1 MSNGSTLL
9 LGLDGIVVDTVTL
22 AEDGV
27 RVVVV
32 GTADEWVGRCPKCA
46 TRSWRSKGWV
56 TTRPRD
62 IKIGPD
68 HPRIMWRKRKWLCI
82 NVLCKRKS
90 FTEST
95 PTVPARARMTTRAKS
110 EMAGAVLNDDRSVA
124 AVADAYGCT
133 WNTCHDAVTATA
145 DPVLASEPE
154 PVRVLGID
162 ETRRGKAKYETCH
175 KTGKRIWVD
184 RFDTGLVD
192 ITGTEG
198 LLVQVNSRSAAP
210 VIDWLA
216 GRDPAW
222 RESITHVAIDMSV
235 TYAKAAREALPHAQ
249 LIVDRFHLVK
259 RANQMVE
266 TVRRRTTWDS
276 RGRRGRKAD
285 PEWLNRRRLL
295 RGAERLTEAQRA
307 RLIAALDAADPNGDI
322 LAAWI
327 AKELLRDVLACT
339 ATGAL
344 RYDVAA
350 ALYRFYAFCAAT
362 SVPEVHDLAET
373 IETWQGPMILAITT
387 GLSNARSE
395 GYNQIVKHVGRI
407 AFGFRNP
414 DNQRRRVRWACTR
427 QSRQAPLRTKQLRPC

>member
-1 MSNGSTLL
+1 ML
-9 LGLDGIVVDTVTL
+9 LGLEGIVVDRVAL
-22 AEDGV
+22 GEDGV

-32 GTADEWVGRCPKCA
+32 GTADEWVGKCPKCA
-46 TRSWRSKGWV
+46 ARSSRSKGWV

-62 IKIGPD
+62 IKIGSD
-68 HPRIMWRKRKWLCI
+68 RPRIVWRKRKWLCI
-82 NVLCKRKS
+82 NALCKRKL
-90 FTEST
+90 FTEAT
-95 PTVPARARMTTRAKS
+95 PAVPARARMTTRAKS
-110 EMAGAVLNDDRSVA
+110 EMASAVLDDDRSVA
-124 AVADAYGCT
+124 ATAAAYGCT
-133 WNTCHDAVTATA
+133 WNTCHDAVVATA
-145 DPVLASEPE
+145 DPVLDTEPE
-154 PVRVLGID
+154 PVTVLGID
-162 ETRRGKAKYETCH
+162 ETRRGKAKYETCQ
-175 KTGKRIWVD
+175 KTGKRVWID

-192 ITGTEG
+192 ITGAGG
-198 LLVQVNSRSAAP
+198 LLVQVNGRSAAP
-210 VIDWLA
+210 VIDWL
-216 GRDPAW
+216 GERDPGW

-235 TYAKAAREALPHAQ
+235 TYAKAVHDALPRAQ
-249 LIVDRFHLVK
+249 LVVDRFHLVK

-266 TVRRRTTWDS
+266 AVRRRTTWDN

-307 RLIAALDAADPNGDI
+307 RLVAALDTADPNGDI

-339 ATGAL
+339 ATGGL

-362 SVPEVHDLAET
+362 AVAEIHDLAET
-373 IETWQGPMILAITT
+373 IETWQQPMILAITT

-395 GYNQIVKHVGRI
+395 GYNRIVKHVGRI

-427 QSRQAPLRTKQLRPC
+427 QSRQAPLRTRQLRPC